1 MLKPRARSLASLAHE
16 IFGNVRLPDPP
27 LLLITDRK
35 QARQPLADILGV
47 AFAAGCRWAS
57 VREKDLPVPDQIA
70 LARGLLPIA
79 RQFSARLTLHG
90 DAAAAQSAGVDGVHL
105 AAGGDSAA
113 ARSMLGPEALI
124 GLSVHTP
131 AEAASAGA
139 ADYTIAGPAYETAS
153 KPGYGP
159 ALNASGISAIAKR
172 SPVPV
177 IAVGGIR
184 TSNLSEII
192 KAGAAGIAVM
202 GGIMR
207 ADDPAA
213 EIRDLLAA
221 LRAQPRPR

>member
-1 MLKPRARSLASLAHE
+1 M
-16 IFGNVRLPDPP
+16 RLPDPP

-35 QARQPLADILGV
+35 QARQPLADILGA

-57 VREKDLPVPDQIA
+57 VREKDLPVADQIA
-70 LARGLLPIA
+70 LARSLLPIA

-90 DAAAAQSAGVDGVHL
+90 DAAIAQGAGVDGVHL
-105 AAGGDSAA
+105 AAGGCAA
-113 ARSMLGPEALI
+113 ATRTMLGSEALI

-131 AEAASAGA
+131 AEAASAFA
-139 ADYTIAGPAYETAS
+139 ADYIVAGPAYETAS

-159 ALNASGISAIAKR
+159 ALSAAGISAIAKR
-172 SPVPV
+172 SSVPV
-177 IAVGGIR
+177 IAVGGIAAN
-184 TSNLSEII
+184 NLSEIM
-192 KAGAAGIAVM
+192 KAGPAGVAVM

-213 EIRDLLAA
+213 EMRGLLAA

>member
-1 MLKPRARSLASLAHE
+1 M
-16 IFGNVRLPDPP
+16 RLPDPP
-27 LLLITDRK
+27 LLLITDRT
-35 QARQPLADILGV
+35 QARKPLADILGA

-57 VREKDLPVPDQIA
+57 VREKDLPIADQIA
-70 LARGLLPIA
+70 LARSLLPIA
-79 RQFSARLTLHG
+79 RQFGARLTLHG
-90 DAAAAQSAGVDGVHL
+90 DPAAARGAGVDGAHL

-113 ARSMLGPEALI
+113 ARTMLGPEALI

-139 ADYTIAGPAYETAS
+139 ADYIVAGPAHETAS

-172 SPVPV
+172 SPIPV
-177 IAVGGIR
+177 IAVGGLAAH
-184 TSNLSEII
+184 NLSDIM

-207 ADDPAA
+207 AEDTAA
-213 EIRDLLAA
+213 EMRDLLVA
-221 LRAQPRPR
+221 LGAQPRPR

>member
-1 MLKPRARSLASLAHE
+1 V
-16 IFGNVRLPDPP
+16 NLPDPP

-35 QARQPLADILGV
+35 QARLPLADILGA

-57 VREKDLPVPDQIA
+57 VREKDLPVADQIA
-70 LARGLLPIA
+70 LAQSLLPIA
-79 RQFSARLTLHG
+79 RRFGARLTLHG
-90 DAAAAQSAGVDGVHL
+90 DAAAAHGADVDGVHL
-105 AAGGDSAA
+105 AAGGDAAA

-124 GLSVHTP
+124 GLSIHTP
-131 AEAASAGA
+131 AEAASASS
-139 ADYTIAGPAYETAS
+139 ADYVVAGPAYETAS

-172 SPVPV
+172 SSVPV
-177 IAVGGIR
+177 IAVGGIAA
-184 TSNLSEII
+184 SNLSEII

-207 ADDPAA
+207 AADPGADMR
-213 EIRDLLAA
+213 ELLGA

>member
-1 MLKPRARSLASLAHE
+1 M
-16 IFGNVRLPDPP
+16 RLPDPP

-35 QARQPLADILGV
+35 QARQPLADILGA

-57 VREKDLPVPDQIA
+57 VREKDLPVADQIA
-70 LARGLLPIA
+70 LARSLLPIA

-90 DAAAAQSAGVDGVHL
+90 DAAIAQGAGVHGVHL
-105 AAGGDSAA
+105 AAGGDAAA
-113 ARSMLGPEALI
+113 ARTMLGSEALI

-131 AEAASAGA
+131 AEAASAFA
-139 ADYTIAGPAYETAS
+139 ADYIVAGPAYETAS

-159 ALNASGISAIAKR
+159 ALSAAGISAIANR
-172 SPVPV
+172 SSVPV
-177 IAVGGIR
+177 IAVGGIAAN
-184 TSNLSEII
+184 NLSAIM
-192 KAGAAGIAVM
+192 KAGAAGVAVM

-213 EIRDLLAA
+213 EMRGLLAA